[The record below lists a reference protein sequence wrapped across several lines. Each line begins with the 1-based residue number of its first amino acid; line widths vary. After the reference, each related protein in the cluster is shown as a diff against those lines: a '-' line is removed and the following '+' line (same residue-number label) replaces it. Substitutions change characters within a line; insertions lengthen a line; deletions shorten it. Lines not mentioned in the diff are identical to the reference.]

1 MSFLSI
7 VGLIA
12 LLFVGKFLWDTI
24 ISGKEEPAE
33 VAKIIAKPVE
43 KPVAIVE
50 EKALGIQLSPDKSG
64 LNKAKSLMRIS
75 KNMNCPVDEV
85 KARYKK
91 LIYDMGYEKFREPYA
106 IIFYIDMALRQMS
119 EQKILEADEFGLHP
133 DDTPGALMEGWLKEL
148 QDDIR
153 ENQK

>member
-1 MSFLSI
+1 MGFLSI
-7 VGLIA
+7 IGLIA
-12 LLFVGKFLWDTI
+12 LLLLGKFLWDTI
-24 ISGKEEPAE
+24 LSGNEELVENTKP
-33 VAKIIAKPVE
+33 VAKPVDIAN
-43 KPVAIVE
+43 K
-50 EKALGIQLSPDKSG
+50 KTLGIQLNPDKSG
-64 LNKAKSLMRIS
+64 LDKAKSLMRIS

-85 KARYKK
+85 KSRYKK

-106 IIFYIDMALRQMS
+106 IIFYIDMALRQID

-153 ENQK
+153 EKQKG